1 MRILALNS
9 GSSSI
14 KCAMLD
20 LEAPAQRVE
29 VRVEGIGGAAA
40 LVIGSERRSV
50 GTLNY
55 QQATDVVLRELA
67 GRMASF
73 WPTRQREPFLALDW
87 IRSGA

>member
-29 VRVEGIGGAAA
+29 VRVQGIGGAAA
-40 LVIGSERRSV
+40 VLLAASV
-50 GTLNY
+50 
-55 QQATDVVLRELA
+55 DRLA
-67 GRMASF
+67 R
-73 WPTRQREPFLALDW
+73 
-87 IRSGA
+87 